1 MASVL
6 LRGFLLGFVIA
17 ASPGPIFFLCLRR
30 TLTRGW
36 LTGLVSGFGVATA
49 DGFYA
54 ALAAFGIG
62 AVTSVLVGERFW
74 LALVGGVVLILIG
87 LRTVMDP
94 PKTLDPAAT
103 VNGAGLPWAYLSTL
117 GLTIANPSTI
127 VSFAALVAALGIGIG
142 GGYLPPAVLV
152 LGVFAGSATWW
163 CLLAGIGASLRAR
176 LTPRVVR
183 GIGAL
188 SGLAVTGLGVLAV
201 LSTLASAIATEG
213 SLVPPARFW

>member
-30 TLTRGW
+30 TLSRGW
-36 LTGLVSGFGVATA
+36 PTGIVSGFGVATA

-62 AVTSVLVGERFW
+62 VVTSVLVGERFW
-74 LALVGGVVLILIG
+74 LALIGGVVLVLLG

-94 PKTLDPAAT
+94 AKSVDPAAAAS
-103 VNGAGLPWAYLSTL
+103 GSGLPWAYLSTL

-127 VSFAALVAALGIGIG
+127 VSFAALVATLGIGIAG
-142 GGYLPPAVLV
+142 GFLPPTLLV
-152 LGVFAGSATWW
+152 LGVFVGSATWW
-163 CLLAGIGASLRAR
+163 CLLAGIGAGLRAR

-183 GIGAL
+183 GISAI
-188 SGLAVTGLGVLAV
+188 SGLAVAALGALAIV
-201 LSTLASAIATEG
+201 STLAAAA
-213 SLVPPARFW
+213 PN